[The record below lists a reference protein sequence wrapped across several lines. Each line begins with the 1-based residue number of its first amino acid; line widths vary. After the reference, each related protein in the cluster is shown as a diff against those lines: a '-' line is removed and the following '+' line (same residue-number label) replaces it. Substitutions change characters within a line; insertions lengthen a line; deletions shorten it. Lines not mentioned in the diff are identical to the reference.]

1 MKGKSGC
8 KWCSG
13 LRTAPLLTLMV
24 SLTVSAIGQEG
35 AGKRST
41 AAAAQTTGA
50 TSSEAAGNRGS
61 SPVRSEGPA
70 ALPPSFL
77 LRNTKEGAVEVVING
92 GVIATF
98 PPGYFVVGMPN
109 AEAVQ
114 RENLRKEAEQEE
126 EQAASEQLKKEEEAK
141 AKEAEEAAKKKKLAE
156 EEKQK
161 EAEERAALAE
171 NAVTI
176 FNGMTGDYVKAV
188 PLDVVVEKMS
198 AQEKQ
203 LEGAAAEKKAQQRAA
218 IEEKAVTIFDGMTGL
233 YVQAVPVETL
243 TNPGDSEER

>member
-1 MKGKSGC
+1 MKGIGGR
-8 KWCSG
+8 KWCCG
-13 LRTAPLLTLMV
+13 IRTAPLLILALA
-24 SLTVSAIGQEG
+24 LTVSALGQDN
-35 AGKRST
+35 ASKN
-41 AAAAQTTGA
+41 ANAA
-50 TSSEAAGNRGS
+50 TSQTAGAQS
-61 SPVRSEGPA
+61 SPGAKED
-70 ALPPSFL
+70 ALDTPFS
-77 LRNTKEGAVEVVING
+77 LRNTKEGAVEVVVNG

-126 EQAASEQLKKEEEAK
+126 EEIASEELKREDEAK
-141 AKEAEEAAKKKKLAE
+141 AKEAEEAAKRKKLEE
-156 EEKQK
+156 EEKQI

-171 NAVTI
+171 NAVSI

-203 LEGAAAEKKAQQRAA
+203 LKGKEAEKKAQQRAA
-218 IEEKAVTIFDGMTGL
+218 IEEKAVTIFDGMSGL
-233 YVQAVPVETL
+233 YVQAVPVEAL
-243 TNPGDSEER
+243 TSPGDNEEK